1 MKVKDFKY
9 NGHRNSYTELNE
21 VYFWTI
27 TINQWKHLV
36 KPDENKMIIIN
47 SLQWLVQ
54 KKLVKIYGFVIMPNH
69 IHLLWEQL
77 AMNGKEFPK
86 NSFEKF
92 TAKTFIEK
100 MKANS
105 DIALKDYKVKAV
117 DRSYNIWLRD
127 PLAIRV
133 ISRAMAAQKLDYM
146 QLNPMQP
153 HCLLCSRPA
162 DNRFSSA
169 KLYDQNIDEFMM
181 LTHFGEV
188 F

>member
-1 MKVKDFKY
+1 MVCNKNVKLSQV
-9 NGHRNSYTELNE
+9 GTL
-21 VYFWTI
+21 T
-27 TINQWKHLV
+27 
-36 KPDENKMIIIN
+36 
-47 SLQWLVQ
+47 QWLVQ
-54 KKLVKIYGFVIMPNH
+54 KKLVKIYGYIIMPNH
-69 IHLLWEQL
+69 IYLLWKQL

-92 TAKTFIEK
+92 IANTFIEK
-100 MKANS
+100 MKANN
-105 DIALKDYKVKAV
+105 DIALKDYKVRAV
-117 DRSYNIWLRD
+117 YRSYNIWLRD

>member
-1 MKVKDFKY
+1 
-9 NGHRNSYTELNE
+9 
-21 VYFWTI
+21 
-27 TINQWKHLV
+27 
-36 KPDENKMIIIN
+36 
-47 SLQWLVQ
+47 
-54 KKLVKIYGFVIMPNH
+54 MPNH
-69 IHLLWEQL
+69 IYLLWKQL

-100 MKANS
+100 MKANN
-105 DIALKDYKVKAV
+105 DIALKDYKVRAV
-117 DRSYNIWLRD
+117 YRSYNIWLRD

-153 HCLLCSRPA
+153 HWLLCSRPA